1 MVTLNGEL
9 QLNTYGSEI
18 ASKGFSAT
26 GGEFFYNNIWF
37 YVYANLTRYY
47 MLLQVYC
54 NVIHLLL
61 LIITLCM
68 APLEYE
74 FFPQIIT

>member
-18 ASKGFSAT
+18 ASKGFTAT

-37 YVYANLTRYY
+37 YVYANLTCYY
-47 MLLQVYC
+47 KSTAM
-54 NVIHLLL
+54 
-61 LIITLCM
+61 
-68 APLEYE
+68 
-74 FFPQIIT
+74 